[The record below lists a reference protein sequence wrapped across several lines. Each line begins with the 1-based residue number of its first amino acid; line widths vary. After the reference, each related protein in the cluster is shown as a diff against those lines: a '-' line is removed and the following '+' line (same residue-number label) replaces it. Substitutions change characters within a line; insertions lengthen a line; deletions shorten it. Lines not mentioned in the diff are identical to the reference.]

1 MPTNYHFFPSKK
13 AKYPEEEF
21 LYELDH
27 FTHENKSETK
37 VNYFLFRNLPLFISY
52 QYGPS
57 CLCGE
62 EEDREE
68 KEEGGG
74 CQSIFSPVWTR
85 QAGLAGR
92 LQCWIVGTIVVQGR
106 TNNWAELYQMGDFR
120 RRTETPIEKCLSVIS
135 RSGVFR

>member
-1 MPTNYHFFPSKK
+1 MPTNYLFFPSKK

-21 LYELDH
+21 LYELAH
-27 FTHENKSETK
+27 FTHENKSVRK
-37 VNYFLFRNLPLFISY
+37 VDYFLFRNLPLFIS
-52 QYGPS
+52 YGPS

-68 KEEGGG
+68 EEKGGG

-106 TNNWAELYQMGDFR
+106 TNNWAVLYQMGDFR